1 MKTIRGG
8 LMDRV
13 FAFIVG
19 CGMLD
24 VLCHVMAIP
33 RLVNV
38 PFLIAFTLLSV
49 KYITVPIID
58 EAISLPRLEQDKPC
72 PT

>member
-1 MKTIRGG
+1 MKTIRGR

-24 VLCHVMAIP
+24 VLCHVLAIP
-33 RLVNV
+33 RQANV

-49 KYITVPIID
+49 KYI
-58 EAISLPRLEQDKPC
+58 AM
-72 PT
+72 PTIEE